1 MSKGNLWLQCP
12 VLLILW
18 GGELIFPRSPR
29 PSCSFRRFLMWSKR
43 ACRGLE
49 RAQLLSGLSNARARA
64 LFISSFLHL
73 LLECVTH
80 TCAGHEK
87 AVTSGACP

>member
-1 MSKGNLWLQCP
+1 
-12 VLLILW
+12 
-18 GGELIFPRSPR
+18 
-29 PSCSFRRFLMWSKR
+29 MWSKR

-49 RAQLLSGLSNARARA
+49 RAQLLSGLSNAHARA